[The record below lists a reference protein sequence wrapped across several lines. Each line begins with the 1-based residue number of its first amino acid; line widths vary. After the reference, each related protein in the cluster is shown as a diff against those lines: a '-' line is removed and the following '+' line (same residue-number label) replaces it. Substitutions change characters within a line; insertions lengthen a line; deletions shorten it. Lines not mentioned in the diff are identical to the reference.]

1 MPKGRVARIDTDIE
15 YSRRP
20 EVIQYITKKYGAGNV
35 CRIVTF
41 GTMAAKMVLKDV
53 GRVLGKAPGYTAIL
67 ANAIP
72 TAPGMTIKKALEMSP
87 EFKNLYESDPD
98 AKEIIDIGK
107 RLEGNKRHASQHA
120 CFDEKT
126 LITTET
132 GVKRISEVKSGER
145 VLTHAGQFK
154 EVVGTIVTMTN
165 AVYTV
170 RCYGAKTV
178 EVTGNHPLL
187 VRHQTSIPKRI
198 DGKKTRIRVLSKS
211 IWKDVCELEKDDY
224 IGIPVNKREVTPKIP
239 ELPTSEPAFWWIVG
253 RYVGDGWTECYH
265 RFDAS
270 PNYIERRIIICCSK
284 TLNEVDDI
292 TSHLDQC
299 GFLYRTE
306 NSRTTIKVFLEPHKV
321 LYDYLQ
327 KFGRYASGKYIPSD
341 VLDLP
346 IPLAKA
352 FLDGYQSA
360 DGNYNDA
367 SGIYSIKTVSEKLAM
382 GISLLVNKVY
392 HVATGFSVHPP
403 RIDIIE
409 GRKVNAKT
417 SYSLTFIIGDRTRKK
432 YFYEDNCI
440 WVRLK
445 SVERKMVAE
454 KSMYNLTVA
463 DDHSYQAN
471 GYAAHNCG
479 LVISPSAV
487 SNFLPTSLEIDKE
500 TKEKGLASQ
509 VTMSEVEE
517 LSLIKM
523 DLLGLKT
530 MGVIHEVVDMTQKN
544 YGKEAVLKQIGTTKD
559 EFRYQDIPLNDRKV
573 YQMLARGE
581 TGAVFQLESGGMT
594 KVITQMFADID
605 TLPDDRMDECFER
618 LIAAVA
624 LYRPGPRDYIPN
636 YIAGMQDVHN
646 IKYLT
651 PELEDILRPTYGVI
665 VYQEQVM
672 HIVQKLAGYSLGRA
686 DLVRKAMGKKKQA
699 IMDAERVVFI
709 YGNKEA
715 FEKGKDPSYACGCV
729 ANGIRKEI
737 AEEIWSQM
745 EKFGLYAFNRSHSA
759 CYAFLACITAYMRCY
774 WPKEFYAAMCNAFI
788 ENSDNLRSY
797 LSQATRLGIKLLSP
811 DVNKSEVVFAA
822 EKDGIRYGLGGI
834 SGIKGQ
840 AGEIVGE
847 RKENGEFKGVQNL
860 FNRMANRDS
869 MLSKT
874 VIEGLVYSNALS
886 QFSPNKNSL
895 LAIFPILQ
903 KTYKA
908 TATDRALS
916 QISLFGNL
924 EEEEIV
930 LPDAPTMDHN
940 VELRKECE
948 VLGVFLSG
956 HPAQEVTSILASNKD
971 GLSIETLC
979 ASEEKRYVT
988 TGGMIQGSRIFYTK
1002 KGEQMATFQLESQF
1016 ASIPCVMFPS
1026 NLLGYQE
1033 MVHDQALVIISGSYV
1048 HNRDGDGMQFIV
1060 NTIEP
1065 KQAYQG
1071 MTDPFVVN
1079 VHSKAEQQAVLDYI
1093 RKYPGPHR
1101 VILSGN
1107 GKEVELKQ
1115 GVNMTLS
1122 SLNYL
1127 SGAFRD
1133 ALSA

>member
-1 MPKGRVARIDTDIE
+1 M
-15 YSRRP
+15 
-20 EVIQYITKKYGAGNV
+20 
-35 CRIVTF
+35 
-41 GTMAAKMVLKDV
+41 
-53 GRVLGKAPGYTAIL
+53 
-67 ANAIP
+67 
-72 TAPGMTIKKALEMSP
+72 
-87 EFKNLYESDPD
+87 
-98 AKEIIDIGK
+98 
-107 RLEGNKRHASQHA
+107 
-120 CFDEKT
+120 
-126 LITTET
+126 
-132 GVKRISEVKSGER
+132 
-145 VLTHAGQFK
+145 
-154 EVVGTIVTMTN
+154 
-165 AVYTV
+165 
-170 RCYGAKTV
+170 
-178 EVTGNHPLL
+178 
-187 VRHQTSIPKRI
+187 
-198 DGKKTRIRVLSKS
+198 
-211 IWKDVCELEKDDY
+211 
-224 IGIPVNKREVTPKIP
+224 
-239 ELPTSEPAFWWIVG
+239 
-253 RYVGDGWTECYH
+253 
-265 RFDAS
+265 
-270 PNYIERRIIICCSK
+270 
-284 TLNEVDDI
+284 
-292 TSHLDQC
+292 
-299 GFLYRTE
+299 
-306 NSRTTIKVFLEPHKV
+306 
-321 LYDYLQ
+321 
-327 KFGRYASGKYIPSD
+327 
-341 VLDLP
+341 
-346 IPLAKA
+346 
-352 FLDGYQSA
+352 
-360 DGNYNDA
+360 
-367 SGIYSIKTVSEKLAM
+367 
-382 GISLLVNKVY
+382 
-392 HVATGFSVHPP
+392 
-403 RIDIIE
+403 
-409 GRKVNAKT
+409 
-417 SYSLTFIIGDRTRKK
+417 
-432 YFYEDNCI
+432 
-440 WVRLK
+440 
-445 SVERKMVAE
+445 
-454 KSMYNLTVA
+454 
-463 DDHSYQAN
+463 
-471 GYAAHNCG
+471 
-479 LVISPSAV
+479 
-487 SNFLPTSLEIDKE
+487 
-500 TKEKGLASQ
+500 
-509 VTMSEVEE
+509 
-517 LSLIKM
+517 
-523 DLLGLKT
+523 
-530 MGVIHEVVDMTQKN
+530 
-544 YGKEAVLKQIGTTKD
+544 
-559 EFRYQDIPLNDRKV
+559 
-573 YQMLARGE
+573 
-581 TGAVFQLESGGMT
+581 
-594 KVITQMFADID
+594 
-605 TLPDDRMDECFER
+605 
-618 LIAAVA
+618 
-624 LYRPGPRDYIPN
+624 
-636 YIAGMQDVHN
+636 
-646 IKYLT
+646 
-651 PELEDILRPTYGVI
+651 
-665 VYQEQVM
+665 
-672 HIVQKLAGYSLGRA
+672 
-686 DLVRKAMGKKKQA
+686 
-699 IMDAERVVFI
+699 MDAEKEVFI

-715 FEKGKDPSYACGCV
+715 FDAGKDPSFACGCV
-729 ANGIRKEI
+729 ANGISKET
-737 AEEIWSQM
+737 AEKLWAQM
-745 EKFGLYAFNRSHSA
+745 DSFASYAFNRSHAA

>member
-1 MPKGRVARIDTDIE
+1 M
-15 YSRRP
+15 
-20 EVIQYITKKYGAGNV
+20 
-35 CRIVTF
+35 
-41 GTMAAKMVLKDV
+41 
-53 GRVLGKAPGYTAIL
+53 
-67 ANAIP
+67 
-72 TAPGMTIKKALEMSP
+72 
-87 EFKNLYESDPD
+87 
-98 AKEIIDIGK
+98 
-107 RLEGNKRHASQHA
+107 
-120 CFDEKT
+120 
-126 LITTET
+126 
-132 GVKRISEVKSGER
+132 
-145 VLTHAGQFK
+145 
-154 EVVGTIVTMTN
+154 
-165 AVYTV
+165 
-170 RCYGAKTV
+170 
-178 EVTGNHPLL
+178 
-187 VRHQTSIPKRI
+187 
-198 DGKKTRIRVLSKS
+198 
-211 IWKDVCELEKDDY
+211 
-224 IGIPVNKREVTPKIP
+224 
-239 ELPTSEPAFWWIVG
+239 
-253 RYVGDGWTECYH
+253 
-265 RFDAS
+265 
-270 PNYIERRIIICCSK
+270 
-284 TLNEVDDI
+284 
-292 TSHLDQC
+292 
-299 GFLYRTE
+299 
-306 NSRTTIKVFLEPHKV
+306 
-321 LYDYLQ
+321 
-327 KFGRYASGKYIPSD
+327 
-341 VLDLP
+341 
-346 IPLAKA
+346 
-352 FLDGYQSA
+352 
-360 DGNYNDA
+360 
-367 SGIYSIKTVSEKLAM
+367 
-382 GISLLVNKVY
+382 
-392 HVATGFSVHPP
+392 
-403 RIDIIE
+403 
-409 GRKVNAKT
+409 
-417 SYSLTFIIGDRTRKK
+417 
-432 YFYEDNCI
+432 
-440 WVRLK
+440 
-445 SVERKMVAE
+445 
-454 KSMYNLTVA
+454 
-463 DDHSYQAN
+463 
-471 GYAAHNCG
+471 
-479 LVISPSAV
+479 
-487 SNFLPTSLEIDKE
+487 
-500 TKEKGLASQ
+500 
-509 VTMSEVEE
+509 
-517 LSLIKM
+517 
-523 DLLGLKT
+523 
-530 MGVIHEVVDMTQKN
+530 
-544 YGKEAVLKQIGTTKD
+544 
-559 EFRYQDIPLNDRKV
+559 
-573 YQMLARGE
+573 
-581 TGAVFQLESGGMT
+581 
-594 KVITQMFADID
+594 
-605 TLPDDRMDECFER
+605 
-618 LIAAVA
+618 
-624 LYRPGPRDYIPN
+624 
-636 YIAGMQDVHN
+636 
-646 IKYLT
+646 
-651 PELEDILRPTYGVI
+651 
-665 VYQEQVM
+665 
-672 HIVQKLAGYSLGRA
+672 
-686 DLVRKAMGKKKQA
+686 
-699 IMDAERVVFI
+699 MDAEKEVFI

-715 FEKGKDPSYACGCV
+715 FDAGKDPSFACGCV
-729 ANGIRKEI
+729 ANGISKET
-737 AEEIWSQM
+737 AEKLWAQM
-745 EKFGLYAFNRSHSA
+745 DSFASYAFNRSHAA

-774 WPKEFYAAMCNAFI
+774 WPEEFYAAMCNAFI
-788 ENSDNLRSY
+788 ENSDKLHSY
-797 LSQATRLGIKLLSP
+797 FSQATRLGIKLLSP
-811 DVNKSEVVFAA
+811 DVNKSDVIFTA
-822 EKDGIRYGLGGI
+822 EKGGIRYGLGGI